1 MDWKPAGYNSV
12 APYLIVDDAERV
24 IAFLGTIFGAAVTRR
39 YNDDAGRIIHC
50 EVKLD
55 DSVVMIADSTRDW
68 QAVRAVLHVYV
79 SDVDAVYRRALAAGA
94 RSLQEP
100 AERDGDPDRRGG
112 FEDPAG
118 NSWFIATQQ

>member
-1 MDWKPAGYNSV
+1 VS
-12 APYLIVDDAERV
+12 PYLIVDDAERV
-24 IAFLGTIFGAAVTRR
+24 IAFLADIFATTVMRR
-39 YNDDAGRIIHC
+39 YDDDSGRIVHS

-55 DSVVMIADSTRDW
+55 DSIVMIADSTKDW

-79 SDVDAVYRRALAAGA
+79 ADVDAVYRRALAAGA

-118 NSWFIATQQ
+118 NSWFVATQK

>member
-1 MDWKPAGYNSV
+1 MTWKPDGYNSV
-12 APYLIVDDAERV
+12 APYLIVDEAERV
-24 IAFLGTIFGAAVTRR
+24 IRFLGDIFGAAVTRR
-39 YNDDAGRIIHC
+39 YNDDTGRIIHC

-55 DSVVMIADSTRDW
+55 DSIVMIADSTKDW

-79 SDVDAVYRRALAAGA
+79 KDVNAIYQRALAAGA

-100 AERDGDPDRRGG
+100 SQRDGDPDLRGG

-118 NSWFIATQQ
+118 NSWFVATQQ